1 MCANY
6 HPVTAQDRLVQYFG
20 VDRPLDAIPPDLYP
34 GGLAPF
40 IVRERDRVELARDVR
55 MGLFGLLPHWA
66 KDLAFGRRTYNARS
80 ETVAEKPSFRDAWRQ
95 GRRCIIPAEA
105 IYEPMWESGKAVRW
119 SVARKDGRPMGIA
132 GLWGWWRGPDGHE
145 WLSFTMLT
153 INADAHPIFNRL
165 HRPGEEKRMVVI
177 LDEADYDAWLEA
189 PLPRSIDFL
198 KPYPAE
204 LLHAEPAPRK

>member
-6 HPVTAQDRLVQYFG
+6 LPVTAADRLAQYFG
-20 VDRPLDAIPPDLYP
+20 VERPTEALPPEVYP
-34 GGLAPF
+34 GGLSPF
-40 IVRERDRVELARDVR
+40 IVRARDRVELARDLR
-55 MGLFGLLPHWA
+55 LGLFGLVPHWA

-95 GRRCIIPAEA
+95 GRRCIVPVEA
-105 IYEPMWESGKAVRW
+105 VFEPNWETGKAVRW
-119 SVARKDGRPMGIA
+119 KVTRKDGLPMGIA
-132 GLWGWWRGPDGHE
+132 GLWGWWRAPDGRE

-177 LDEADYDAWLEA
+177 LDETDYDAWLEA
-189 PLPRSIDFL
+189 PLTRVKEFL
-198 KPYPAE
+198 KPYPADR
-204 LLHAEPAPRK
+204 LDAEPAPR